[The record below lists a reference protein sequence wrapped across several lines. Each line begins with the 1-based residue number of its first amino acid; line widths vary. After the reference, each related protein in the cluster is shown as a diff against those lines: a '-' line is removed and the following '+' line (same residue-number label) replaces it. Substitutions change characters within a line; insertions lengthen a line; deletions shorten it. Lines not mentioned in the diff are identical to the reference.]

1 MKFFATIVRCF
12 HHHKETSSRMW
23 WKELRQSTHWDQ
35 VKVDVWHITLETL
48 RQMVE
53 NMTTFVVI
61 KDIYN
66 YHDYNAYE
74 LVTKAIVISHNHIG
88 LCLIYITLII
98 FILTFSI
105 FIYLF
110 IWNFLVVHLVSK

>member
-1 MKFFATIVRCF
+1 
-12 HHHKETSSRMW
+12 MW

-53 NMTTFVVI
+53 NITTYMTTFVVI

-66 YHDYNAYE
+66 YHDYNAYR
-74 LVTKAIVISHNHIG
+74 LVTKAINHIFGHNRKCHNHQ
-88 LCLIYITLII
+88 
-98 FILTFSI
+98 S
-105 FIYLF
+105 
-110 IWNFLVVHLVSK
+110 